1 MKRNSN
7 KYNFWKSKL
16 FYRLVSLL
24 IALLLVA
31 YVGNLN
37 NGNIHLSSGEQNSPL
52 SAIKTKT
59 LTVPVQLNI
68 DSSEYYVSNYPKNVK
83 VRLSGPIS
91 LVDAA
96 NNTRNF
102 SVTANLR
109 NMGIGN
115 HRVNL
120 DGEKFLSKGVKI
132 LEELNKMKEKQAFH
146 VNGYLG
152 LLIAILGGLV
162 GLWLIYSGFRFGHLL
177 SMVIGVV
184 LVVLILVLSSSLT
197 IIQPNEAKALT
208 FFGNY
213 IGTIRD
219 AGLFM
224 TVPFTD
230 KEPVSLRVRNFNSQ
244 ILKVNDSKGN
254 PVEIAAVIVFKV
266 VDTAKALFSV
276 DDYEQFVQIQSE
288 SAIRHVASEYPYDT
302 FENEDALTL
311 RSNPTE
317 VSDRLASEL
326 QERLNVAGVKI
337 VETRLTHLAYAT
349 EIASA
354 MLQKQQSS
362 AILSARKIIVEG
374 AVSIT
379 EDAIDRLAKE
389 ANLELTDEQRL
400 QIINNIMVAIIS
412 ERGTQP
418 VINTGTQQ

>member
-1 MKRNSN
+1 
-7 KYNFWKSKL
+7 
-16 FYRLVSLL
+16 
-24 IALLLVA
+24 
-31 YVGNLN
+31 
-37 NGNIHLSSGEQNSPL
+37 
-52 SAIKTKT
+52 
-59 LTVPVQLNI
+59 
-68 DSSEYYVSNYPKNVK
+68 
-83 VRLSGPIS
+83 
-91 LVDAA
+91 
-96 NNTRNF
+96 
-102 SVTANLR
+102 
-109 NMGIGN
+109 
-115 HRVNL
+115 
-120 DGEKFLSKGVKI
+120 
-132 LEELNKMKEKQAFH
+132 MKEKNAFH

-152 LLIAILGGLV
+152 LLIAIIGALV
-162 GLWLIYSGFRFGHLL
+162 GCWLVFHGYRAGQMGAIIAGGIILAI
-177 SMVIGVV
+177 VI
-184 LVVLILVLSSSLT
+184 IFSTSLT
-197 IIQPNEAKALT
+197 IIQPNEAKVLT

-230 KEPVSLRVRNFNSQ
+230 KQRVSLRVCNFNSQ

-254 PVEIAAVIVFKV
+254 PVEIAAVIVYKV

-288 SAIRHVASEYPYDT
+288 SAVRHVASEYPYDT
-302 FENEDALTL
+302 FEDDNALTL

-317 VSDRLASEL
+317 VSNRLTAEL
-326 QERLNVAGVKI
+326 QDRLNVAGVKI
-337 VETRLTHLAYAT
+337 IETRLTHLAYAT
-349 EIASA
+349 ESASA
-354 MLQKQQSS
+354 MLQKQQSA

-389 ANLELTDEQRL
+389 ANLNLTDEQRL

>member
-1 MKRNSN
+1 
-7 KYNFWKSKL
+7 
-16 FYRLVSLL
+16 
-24 IALLLVA
+24 
-31 YVGNLN
+31 
-37 NGNIHLSSGEQNSPL
+37 
-52 SAIKTKT
+52 
-59 LTVPVQLNI
+59 
-68 DSSEYYVSNYPKNVK
+68 
-83 VRLSGPIS
+83 
-91 LVDAA
+91 
-96 NNTRNF
+96 
-102 SVTANLR
+102 
-109 NMGIGN
+109 MGDE
-115 HRVNL
+115 V
-120 DGEKFLSKGVKI
+120 E
-132 LEELNKMKEKQAFH
+132 MKEKRAFH

-152 LLIAILGGLV
+152 LLVAIIGGLI
-162 GLWLIYSGFRFGHLL
+162 GLWLVYSGFRLGHLV
-177 SMVIGVV
+177 SVIPGIILVV
-184 LVVLILVLSSSLT
+184 LVLILASSLT

-230 KEPVSLRVRNFNSQ
+230 KQPVSLRVRNFNSQ

-266 VDTAKALFSV
+266 VDTSKALFSV

-288 SAIRHVASEYPYDT
+288 SAVRHVASEYPYDT
-302 FENEDALTL
+302 FENEDALTF

-317 VSDRLASEL
+317 VSDRLTAEL
-326 QERLNVAGVKI
+326 QERLNVAGVKV

-379 EDAIDRLAKE
+379 EDAIDRLSKE
-389 ANLELTDEQRL
+389 ANLDLSDDQRL

-418 VINTGTQQ
+418 VINTGTKQ

>member
-1 MKRNSN
+1 
-7 KYNFWKSKL
+7 
-16 FYRLVSLL
+16 
-24 IALLLVA
+24 
-31 YVGNLN
+31 
-37 NGNIHLSSGEQNSPL
+37 
-52 SAIKTKT
+52 
-59 LTVPVQLNI
+59 
-68 DSSEYYVSNYPKNVK
+68 
-83 VRLSGPIS
+83 
-91 LVDAA
+91 
-96 NNTRNF
+96 
-102 SVTANLR
+102 
-109 NMGIGN
+109 
-115 HRVNL
+115 
-120 DGEKFLSKGVKI
+120 
-132 LEELNKMKEKQAFH
+132 MKEKNAFH

-152 LLIAILGGLV
+152 LLLTIIGTILGAGLV
-162 GLWLIYSGFRFGHLL
+162 YFGMRQSRLWMIIIGGLIL
-177 SMVIGVV
+177 
-184 LVVLILVLSSSLT
+184 LVVLICCTSLT
-197 IIQPNEAKALT
+197 IIQPNEAKVLT

-230 KEPVSLRVRNFNSQ
+230 KERVSLRVCNFNSQ

-254 PVEIAAVIVFKV
+254 PVEIAAVIVYKV

-302 FENEDALTL
+302 FENEQALTL

-317 VSDRLASEL
+317 VSDRLTAEL
-326 QERLNVAGVKI
+326 QDRLNVAGVKI
-337 VETRLTHLAYAT
+337 IETRLTHLAYAT

-354 MLQKQQSS
+354 MLQKQQSA

-389 ANLELTDEQRL
+389 TDLNLTDAQRL
-400 QIINNIMVAIIS
+400 QIINNIMVAIVS

-418 VINTGTQQ
+418 VINTGTNN

>member
-1 MKRNSN
+1 M
-7 KYNFWKSKL
+7 
-16 FYRLVSLL
+16 
-24 IALLLVA
+24 
-31 YVGNLN
+31 
-37 NGNIHLSSGEQNSPL
+37 
-52 SAIKTKT
+52 
-59 LTVPVQLNI
+59 
-68 DSSEYYVSNYPKNVK
+68 
-83 VRLSGPIS
+83 
-91 LVDAA
+91 
-96 NNTRNF
+96 
-102 SVTANLR
+102 
-109 NMGIGN
+109 
-115 HRVNL
+115 
-120 DGEKFLSKGVKI
+120 
-132 LEELNKMKEKQAFH
+132 FH

-152 LLIAILGGLV
+152 LLIAI
-162 GLWLIYSGFRFGHLL
+162 
-177 SMVIGVV
+177 IGAVAGCW
-184 LVVLILVLSSSLT
+184 LVVRGYQAGRMGVIVTGGIILAIVIIFSTSLT
-197 IIQPNEAKALT
+197 IIQPNEAKVLT

-230 KEPVSLRVRNFNSQ
+230 KQRVSLRVCNFNSQ

-254 PVEIAAVIVFKV
+254 PVEIAAVIVYKV
-266 VDTAKALFSV
+266 VDTAKTLFSV

-288 SAIRHVASEYPYDT
+288 SAVRHVASEYPYDT
-302 FENEDALTL
+302 FEDNSALTL

-317 VSDRLASEL
+317 VSNRLTAEL
-326 QERLNVAGVKI
+326 QDRLNVAGVKI
-337 VETRLTHLAYAT
+337 IETRLTHLAYAT

-354 MLQKQQSS
+354 MLQKQQSA

-389 ANLELTDEQRL
+389 AKLNLTDEQRL

>member
-1 MKRNSN
+1 M
-7 KYNFWKSKL
+7 
-16 FYRLVSLL
+16 
-24 IALLLVA
+24 I
-31 YVGNLN
+31 
-37 NGNIHLSSGEQNSPL
+37 I
-52 SAIKTKT
+52 
-59 LTVPVQLNI
+59 
-68 DSSEYYVSNYPKNVK
+68 
-83 VRLSGPIS
+83 
-91 LVDAA
+91 
-96 NNTRNF
+96 F
-102 SVTANLR
+102 ST
-109 NMGIGN
+109 
-115 HRVNL
+115 
-120 DGEKFLSKGVKI
+120 
-132 LEELNKMKEKQAFH
+132 
-146 VNGYLG
+146 
-152 LLIAILGGLV
+152 
-162 GLWLIYSGFRFGHLL
+162 
-177 SMVIGVV
+177 
-184 LVVLILVLSSSLT
+184 SLT
-197 IIQPNEAKALT
+197 IIQPNEAKVLT

-230 KEPVSLRVRNFNSQ
+230 KQRVSLRVCNFNSQ

-254 PVEIAAVIVFKV
+254 PVEIAAVIVYKV

-288 SAIRHVASEYPYDT
+288 SAVRHVASEYPYDT
-302 FENEDALTL
+302 FEDNSALTL

-317 VSDRLASEL
+317 VSNRLTAEL
-326 QERLNVAGVKI
+326 QDRLNVAGVKI
-337 VETRLTHLAYAT
+337 IETRLTHLAYAT

-354 MLQKQQSS
+354 MLQKQQSA

-389 ANLELTDEQRL
+389 AKLNLNDEQRL